1 MIDKTS
7 IKRKLNANAA
17 EGMAWK
23 VDKLMYNKI
32 LDITIA
38 WY

>member
-17 EGMAWK
+17 ELGNGMKGWQAD
-23 VDKLMYNKI
+23 V
-32 LDITIA
+32 
-38 WY
+38 